1 MLEQL
6 SFTRDRAFVRLLT
19 IDRGVRDYLLSHG
32 PGAEMTETESRA
44 QRPTIEQIEDR
55 ISLVK
60 QLREQ
65 FKGDKGYLQTLD
77 FDLYCLQMT
86 LNWRRREQRAKL

>member
-1 MLEQL
+1 
-6 SFTRDRAFVRLLT
+6 
-19 IDRGVRDYLLSHG
+19 
-32 PGAEMTETESRA
+32 MTETESRA

-55 ISLVK
+55 ISVVK

-86 LNWRRREQRAKL
+86 LNWRRGEQKS